1 MDANGLRA
9 AFTRFFADRGHT
21 VVPSASLIPHDP
33 SVLFTI
39 AGMVPFKPYFVGEEP
54 APWPRATSIQK
65 CFRTPDIE
73 IIGTDTYHCTFFE
86 MLGNFSFGDYFKAE
100 AIPMA
105 WELLTEVLGHDG
117 DRLWITVH
125 EGDDEAAQ
133 LWIDKVGIRPD
144 RVQRMGDVDNFWAMG
159 ETGPCGPDSEIFMD
173 LGEAYGDDG
182 GPKHG
187 GSNRFVEI
195 WNLVFMQF
203 DRDASGVLTDLPK
216 KNIDTGAGL
225 ERNLPI
231 LQGVDSV
238 FDTDLFAPII
248 DTAASILGTGYGK
261 NPETDVALRVL
272 ADHGRA
278 FSMLVADGVLPA
290 NEGRGYVLRRVVRR
304 AVLAARRAGVEK
316 PICPALVEAATEV
329 LGDAYPALR
338 AQQDLIIN
346 VVAREEAG
354 FDRTLRA
361 GLSRLEDAFATGT
374 KVLDGDVAFA
384 LHDTHGFPVEL
395 TEELARGAGV
405 EVDRAGFDAA
415 MATQRERA
423 RAAAKSS
430 RAGDESVYRAL
441 LDAEGPTTFVG
452 RGQENYEVPARV
464 LAVLEGAAD
473 PAGSDDGGAKGAK
486 ADSADS
492 GDSGDRL
499 VEILL
504 DRTPF
509 YAESGGQVGDTGT
522 IVTESGIAEVVDTV
536 LAVPGLF
543 VHRARVTG
551 EVRAGQDALATI
563 DAERREAI
571 RRNHTATHLLHAAL
585 RAVLGEHV
593 RQQGSLVSP
602 EYLRFDF
609 SHHAAPTPEELDEV
623 FARANRAVLTGIGVD
638 TTETSREE
646 AEDMGAI
653 AFFGDK
659 YGASVR
665 VVQAGSTSLE
675 FCGGT
680 HVDSLGQ
687 IGSIMLQ
694 SEGSIGSNTRRIFA
708 VTGFVALERARER
721 ERLVQSAA
729 ELLRTEPDELLGA
742 IGRLAERQRD
752 AEKEL
757 ARLRQQSSAAEATT
771 LAAAA
776 VADGGL
782 VVARRDRIEVDDLRN
797 LAQAILRHDGVR
809 AVVLGG
815 SPDGAK
821 AAIVAATGGEPD
833 ATQLVRTLGK
843 MVGGG
848 GGGSAEV
855 ATAGGKDPSQIE
867 AALAEA
873 QRLLS
878 A

>member
-9 AFTRFFADRGHT
+9 AFTRFFEDRGHT

-39 AGMVPFKPYFVGEEP
+39 AGMVPFKPYFLGEEP

-65 CFRTPDIE
+65 CFRTADIE

-117 DRLWITVH
+117 DRLWVTVH
-125 EGDDEAAQ
+125 DDDDEAEQ
-133 LWIDKVGIRPD
+133 IWIDGVGVRPE
-144 RVQRMGDVDNFWAMG
+144 RVQRMGDEDNFWAMG

-173 LGEAYGDDG
+173 LGASYGNEG

-187 GSNRFVEI
+187 GSDRFVEI

-203 DRDASGVLTDLPK
+203 DRDASGVLTDLPR

-238 FDTDLFAPII
+238 FDTDLFVPLI

-261 NPETDVALRVL
+261 DAATDVALRVL

-316 PICPALVEAATEV
+316 PVTPALVQAATDV

-338 AQQDLIIN
+338 AQQDLIVN

-361 GLSRLEDAFATGT
+361 GLSRLEEAFATGT
-374 KVLDGDVAFA
+374 KVLEGDVAFT

-395 TEELARGAGV
+395 TEELARDAGV

-415 MATQRERA
+415 MAAQRERA
-423 RAAAKSS
+423 RAAAKST
-430 RAGDESVYRAL
+430 RAGDEAVYRTL
-441 LDAEGPTTFVG
+441 LEAEGPTVFVG

-464 LAVLEGAAD
+464 IAVLEPD
-473 PAGSDDGGAKGAK
+473 PE
-486 ADSADS
+486 ADSD
-492 GDSGDRL
+492 GDGERL
-499 VEILL
+499 VEIFL

-522 IVTESGIAEVVDTV
+522 IVTESGIADVQDTV

-543 VHRARVTG
+543 VHRARVSG
-551 EVRAGQDALATI
+551 ELRAGQDALATI
-563 DAERREAI
+563 DGERREAI

-585 RAVLGEHV
+585 RTVLGDHV

-609 SHHAAPTPEELDEV
+609 SHHVAPTSEELDEV
-623 FARANRAVLTGIGVD
+623 FARANRAVLTAVGVE

-646 AEDMGAI
+646 AENMGAI

-659 YGASVR
+659 YGSSVR
-665 VVQAGSTSLE
+665 VVQAGPSSLE

-687 IGSIMLQ
+687 IGTITLQ
-694 SEGSIGSNTRRIFA
+694 SEGSIGSNTRRLFA
-708 VTGFVALERARER
+708 VTGFVSIARALER
-721 ERLVQSAA
+721 ERLVQAAA
-729 ELLRTEPDELLGA
+729 EQLRTEPDELLAA
-742 IGRLAERQRD
+742 IGRLAERQREG
-752 AEKEL
+752 EKEL
-757 ARLRQQSSAAEATT
+757 ARLKQQSSDAEATT
-771 LAAAA
+771 LAASAA
-776 VADGGL
+776 ADGGV
-782 VVARRDRIEVDDLRN
+782 VVARRDKVDADSLRS

-809 AVVLGG
+809 AVVLAG
-815 SPDGAK
+815 SPDGTK
-821 AAIVAATGGEPD
+821 VTIVAATGGTPD
-833 ATQLVRTLGK
+833 AGQLVRTLGPL
-843 MVGGG
+843 VGGG
-848 GGGSAEV
+848 GGGSPEL
-855 ATAGGKDPSQIE
+855 ATAGGKDPSGIE
-867 AALAEA
+867 AALGEA

>member
-21 VVPSASLIPHDP
+21 IVPSASLIPHDP

-39 AGMVPFKPYFVGEEP
+39 AGMVPFKPYFVGDEP

-86 MLGNFSFGDYFKAE
+86 MLGNFSFGDYFKAD
-100 AIPMA
+100 AIPLA

-125 EGDDEAAQ
+125 DDDDEAEQ
-133 LWIDKVGIRPD
+133 IWIDKVGLRPE
-144 RVQRMGDVDNFWAMG
+144 RVQRMGDEDNFWAMG
-159 ETGPCGPDSEIFMD
+159 ETGPCGPDSEIFFD
-173 LGEAYGDDG
+173 KGATFGHDG

-187 GSNRFVEI
+187 GSDRFVEI

-203 DRDASGVLTDLPK
+203 ERDASGVLTDLPR

-231 LQGVDSV
+231 LQGVDSL
-238 FDTDLFAPII
+238 FDTDLFVPLI
-248 DTAASILGTGYGK
+248 DTAASILGTAYGTD
-261 NPETDVALRVL
+261 PAMDVALRVL

-316 PICPALVEAATEV
+316 PITPALVQAATEV
-329 LGDAYPALR
+329 LGEAYPALR
-338 AQQDLIIN
+338 AQQDLVVN

-361 GLSRLEDAFATGT
+361 GLSRLEEAFATGT
-374 KVLDGDVAFA
+374 KVLEGDVAFT

-395 TEELARGAGV
+395 TEELARDAGV
-405 EVDRAGFDAA
+405 EVDRSGFDAA
-415 MATQRERA
+415 MAAQRERA
-423 RAAAKSS
+423 RAAAKST
-430 RAGDESVYRAL
+430 RAGDEAAYRAL
-441 LDAEGPTTFVG
+441 LEAEGPTVFVG

-464 LAVLEGAAD
+464 IAVLEPAAD
-473 PAGSDDGGAKGAK
+473 AAADAAAG
-486 ADSADS
+486 DSA
-492 GDSGDRL
+492 GGGEAEGERL
-499 VEILL
+499 VEIFL

-522 IVTESGIAEVVDTV
+522 IVTESGIADVRDTV
-536 LAVPGLF
+536 LAVPGLV

-563 DAERREAI
+563 DGERREAI

-585 RAVLGEHV
+585 RTVLGDHV

-609 SHHAAPTPEELDEV
+609 SHHAAPTTEELDEV
-623 FARANRAVLTGIGVD
+623 FARANRAVLTGIDVE

-659 YGASVR
+659 YGSSVR
-665 VVQAGSTSLE
+665 VVRAGSTSLE

-687 IGSIMLQ
+687 IGTITLL

-708 VTGFVALERARER
+708 VTGFVSLQRGLER
-721 ERLVQSAA
+721 ERLLQAAA
-729 ELLRTEPDELLGA
+729 EQLRTEPDEVPAA
-742 IGRLAERQRD
+742 IARLAERLRE

-757 ARLRQQSSAAEATT
+757 ARVRQQSNEAEATA
-771 LAAAA
+771 LAEAAAA
-776 VADGGL
+776 DSGI
-782 VVARRDRIEVDDLRN
+782 VVARRDKMEPDDLRT
-797 LAQAILRHDGVR
+797 LAQAVLRHDGVR

-815 SPDGAK
+815 SPDGSK
-821 AAIVAATGGEPD
+821 AAIVAATGGTPD

-848 GGGSAEV
+848 GGGSPEV
-855 ATAGGKDPSQIE
+855 AVAGGKDPSQIE

-873 QRLLS
+873 QRLLT

>member
-9 AFTRFFADRGHT
+9 AFTRYFADRGHT

-39 AGMVPFKPYFVGEEP
+39 AGMVPFKPYFLGEEP

-65 CFRTPDIE
+65 CFRTPDID

-86 MLGNFSFGDYFKAE
+86 MLGNFSFGDYFKEE

-105 WELLTEVLGHDG
+105 WELLTDVFGLDG
-117 DRLWITVH
+117 DRLWVTVH
-125 EGDDEAAQ
+125 EGDDEAEQ
-133 LWIDKVGIRPD
+133 IWVDTVGLRPE
-144 RVQRMGDVDNFWAMG
+144 RIQRMGDEDNFWAMG
-159 ETGPCGPDSEIFMD
+159 DTGPCGPDSEIFFD
-173 LGEAYGDDG
+173 KGECYGHDG

-187 GSNRFVEI
+187 GDQRFVEI

-203 DRDASGVLTDLPK
+203 NRDAEGRLTELPR

-225 ERNLPI
+225 ERILPI
-231 LQGVDSV
+231 LQGHDSI
-238 FDTDLFAPII
+238 FDTDLFLPII
-248 DTAASILGTGYGK
+248 ERAASVLGTAYG
-261 NPETDVALRVL
+261 NDDRADVALRVL

-304 AVLAARRAGVEK
+304 AVMAARRMGVDK
-316 PICPALVEAATEV
+316 PITPALVEAATEV
-329 LGDAYPALR
+329 LGQAYPALV
-338 AQQDLIIN
+338 AQRDLIVD

-361 GLSRLEDAFATGT
+361 GLSRLEEAFATGT
-374 KVLDGDVAFA
+374 KVLGGDVAFT

-395 TEELARGAGV
+395 TEELARDAGV

-415 MATQRERA
+415 MAEQRERA
-423 RAAAKSS
+423 RAAAKAS
-430 RAGDESVYRAL
+430 RAGDEAAYRAL
-441 LDAEGPTTFVG
+441 LEAEGPTAFVG
-452 RGQENYEVPARV
+452 RGLENYEVPAQV
-464 LAVLEGAAD
+464 VAVLEGAGEAGASGEPG
-473 PAGSDDGGAKGAK
+473 PAG
-486 ADSADS
+486 
-492 GDSGDRL
+492 RE
-499 VEILL
+499 VEIFL

-522 IVTESGIAEVVDTV
+522 IVTESGTADVYDTV
-536 LAVPGLF
+536 YAVPGL
-543 VHRARVTG
+543 VAHRARLRG

-563 DAERREAI
+563 DEERREAI
-571 RRNHTATHLLHAAL
+571 RRNHTATHLLHASL
-585 RAVLGEHV
+585 RAVLGDHV

-602 EYLRFDF
+602 DYLRFDF
-609 SHHAAPTPEELDEV
+609 SHHGQPTREELDEV
-623 FARANRAVLTGIGVD
+623 FARANDAVLADVRVE

-646 AEDMGAI
+646 AEQMGAI

-665 VVQAGSTSLE
+665 VVQAGPTSLE

-687 IGSIMLQ
+687 IGPITLL

-708 VTGFVALERARER
+708 LTGHASLHRALER

-729 ELLRTEPDELLGA
+729 ELLRTEPDELLAA
-742 IGRLAERQRD
+742 IGRLSERQRE
-752 AEKEL
+752 AEREL
-757 ARLRQQSSAAEATT
+757 ARLRQQSSEAEATT
-771 LAAAA
+771 LAGSAA
-776 VADGGL
+776 ADGGV
-782 VVARRDRIEVDDLRN
+782 VVARRDNVEPDALRT
-797 LAQAILRHDGVR
+797 LAQAVLRHDGVR

-821 AAIVAATGGEPD
+821 VAIAAATGGTPD
-833 ATQLVRTLGK
+833 ATQLVRALGA

-855 ATAGGKDPSQIE
+855 ALAGGKDPSRIE

>member
-9 AFTRFFADRGHT
+9 AFTRFFADRGHAI
-21 VVPSASLIPHDP
+21 VPSASLIPHDP

-39 AGMVPFKPYFVGEEP
+39 AGMVPFKPYFQGEEP
-54 APWPRATSIQK
+54 APWPRATSVQK

-105 WELLTEVLGHDG
+105 WELLTEVFGLDG

-125 EGDDEAAQ
+125 EGDDEAEQ
-133 LWIDKVGIRPD
+133 LWIDKVGVRPE
-144 RVQRMGDVDNFWAMG
+144 RIQRMGDEDNFWAMG
-159 ETGPCGPDSEIFMD
+159 DTGPCGPDSEIFMD
-173 LGEAYGDDG
+173 LGASYGDDG

-187 GSNRFVEI
+187 GDARFVEI
-195 WNLVFMQF
+195 WNLVFMQYN
-203 DRDASGVLTDLPK
+203 RDADGTLSELPR
-216 KNIDTGAGL
+216 KNIDTGMGL
-225 ERNLPI
+225 ERILPVV
-231 LQGVDSV
+231 QGHDSV

-248 DTAASILGTGYGK
+248 DAAASILGTAYGAD
-261 NPETDVALRVL
+261 PVTDVSLRVL

-304 AVLAARRAGVEK
+304 AVLAARRAGVDK
-316 PICPALVEAATEV
+316 PIGPALVQAATEV

-338 AQQDLIIN
+338 AQQDLVVN

-361 GLSRLEDAFATGT
+361 GLTRLEEAFATGT
-374 KVLDGDVAFA
+374 KVLEGDVAFT

-395 TEELARGAGV
+395 TEELARDAGV

-415 MATQRERA
+415 MAAQRERA

-430 RAGDESVYRAL
+430 RAGDEAAYRAL
-441 LDAEGPTTFVG
+441 LDAEGPTSFVG
-452 RGQENYEVPARV
+452 RGRENYEVPARV
-464 LAVLEGAAD
+464 VAVLGGD
-473 PAGSDDGGAKGAK
+473 PDDG
-486 ADSADS
+486 S
-492 GDSGDRL
+492 RE
-499 VEILL
+499 VEIFL

-536 LAVPGLF
+536 NAVPGLV

-563 DAERREAI
+563 DGERRDDI
-571 RRNHTATHLLHAAL
+571 RRNHTATHLLHSAL
-585 RAVLGEHV
+585 RAVLGDHV

-609 SHHAAPTPEELDEV
+609 SHHAAPTREELDQV
-623 FARANRAVLTGIGVD
+623 FALANEAVLTGIDVE

-646 AEDMGAI
+646 AEGMGAI

-659 YGASVR
+659 YGESVR
-665 VVQAGSTSLE
+665 VVQAGSASLE

-687 IGSIMLQ
+687 IGSITLL

-708 VTGFVALERARER
+708 LTGHASLQRALER
-721 ERLVQSAA
+721 ERLVQSSA
-729 ELLRTEPDELLGA
+729 ELLRTEPDELLAA
-742 IGRLAERQRD
+742 IGRLAERQRET
-752 AEKEL
+752 EKEL
-757 ARLRQQSSAAEATT
+757 ARLRQQSSDAEATT

-776 VADGGL
+776 AADGGV
-782 VVARRDRIEVDDLRN
+782 VVARRDQVDADALRT
-797 LAQAILRHDGVR
+797 LAQSILRHDGVR

-815 SPDGAK
+815 TPDGTK
-821 AAIVAATGGEPD
+821 VTIVAATGGTPD
-833 ATQLVRTLGK
+833 ANQLVRTLGP

-848 GGGSAEV
+848 GGGSPEV
-855 ATAGGKDPSQIE
+855 ATAGGKDPSGIE

>member
-9 AFTRFFADRGHT
+9 AFTRFFAERGHT

-33 SVLFTI
+33 TVLFTI
-39 AGMVPFKPYFVGEEP
+39 AGMVPFKPYFIGEEQ

-86 MLGNFSFGDYFKAE
+86 MLGNFSFGDYFKAD

-105 WELLTEVLGHDG
+105 WELLTEVFGLDG
-117 DRLWITVH
+117 DRLWVTVH
-125 EGDDEAAQ
+125 DSDDEAEQ
-133 LWIDKVGIRPD
+133 IWVDQVGVPIGRI
-144 RVQRMGDVDNFWAMG
+144 QRMGDEDNFWAMG
-159 ETGPCGPDSEIFMD
+159 ETGPCGPDSEIFID
-173 LGEAYGDDG
+173 KGEAYGHEG

-187 GSNRFVEI
+187 GSERFVEI

-203 DRDASGVLTDLPK
+203 NRDAQGNLADLPR

-225 ERNLPI
+225 ERILPV
-231 LQGVDSV
+231 LQGHDSI

-248 DTAASILGTGYGK
+248 DAAASILGTAYGSDHA
-261 NPETDVALRVL
+261 TDVALRVL

-304 AVLAARRAGVEK
+304 AVMAARRAGVDK
-316 PICPALVEAATEV
+316 PITPALVHAATEV
-329 LGDAYPALR
+329 LGDAYPTLR
-338 AQQDLIIN
+338 QQHDLIVN

-361 GLSRLEDAFATGT
+361 GLSRLEEVFASGAT
-374 KVLDGDVAFA
+374 VLSGEVAFT

-395 TEELARGAGV
+395 TEELARDAGV
-405 EVDRAGFDAA
+405 DVDRAAFDAA
-415 MATQRERA
+415 MAAQRDRA
-423 RAAAKSS
+423 RAAARSS
-430 RAGDESVYRAL
+430 RAGDEEAYRVL
-441 LDAEGPTTFVG
+441 LNADGPTRFVG
-452 RGQENYEVPARV
+452 RGLENYEVPGRV
-464 LAVLEGAAD
+464 VAVLEG
-473 PAGSDDGGAKGAK
+473 
-486 ADSADS
+486 S
-492 GDSGDRL
+492 GDHRDRASGGEETEAGDRT
-499 VEILL
+499 VEVFL

-509 YAESGGQVGDTGT
+509 YAEAGGQIGDTGT
-522 IVTESGIAEVVDTV
+522 IVTESGIADVYDTQY
-536 LAVPGLF
+536 AAPGL
-543 VHRARVTG
+543 VAHKARLSG
-551 EVRAGQDALATI
+551 EVSAGQDALATI
-563 DAERREAI
+563 DVERREAI

-585 RAVLGEHV
+585 RTVLGEHV
-593 RQQGSLVSP
+593 RQQGSLVGP
-602 EYLRFDF
+602 DYLRFDF
-609 SHHAAPTPEELDEV
+609 SHHSQPTAEELDEV
-623 FARANRAVLTGIGVD
+623 FALANRAVLTDVGVE
-638 TTETSREE
+638 TVETSRED
-646 AEDMGAI
+646 AEKMGAI

-659 YGASVR
+659 YGESVR
-665 VVQAGSTSLE
+665 VVQAGPNSLE

-687 IGSIMLQ
+687 IGPVTLL
-694 SEGSIGSNTRRIFA
+694 SEGSIGANTRRIFA
-708 VTGFVALERARER
+708 LTGHASLDRAIER

-729 ELLRTEPDELLGA
+729 GLLRTEPDELVTA
-742 IGRLAERQRD
+742 IGRLMERQRD

-757 ARLRQQSSAAEATT
+757 SRLRQQSSEAEARR
-771 LAAAA
+771 LADEA
-776 VADGGL
+776 VADSGV
-782 VVARRDRIEVDDLRN
+782 VVARRDNVEPDELRS
-797 LAQAILRHDGVR
+797 LAQAVLRHDGVR

-821 AAIVAATGGEPD
+821 AAIAAATGGSPD
-833 ATQLVRTLGK
+833 ATQLVRQLGK
-843 MVGGG
+843 IVGGG

-855 ATAGGKDPSQIE
+855 AVAGGKDPSQIE

>member
-9 AFTRFFADRGHT
+9 AFTRFFAERGHS

-39 AGMVPFKPYFVGEEP
+39 AGMVPFKPYFVGDEP
-54 APWPRATSIQK
+54 APWARATSIQK

-105 WELLTEVLGHDG
+105 WELLTEVFGFDG

-125 EGDDEAAQ
+125 ESDDEAEQ
-133 LWIDKVGIRPD
+133 LWIDEVGIRPA
-144 RVQRMGDVDNFWAMG
+144 RVQRMGDEDNFWAMG
-159 ETGPCGPDSEIFMD
+159 DTGPCGPDSEIFMD
-173 LGEAYGDDG
+173 LGEAYGHDG

-187 GSNRFVEI
+187 GSARFVEL
-195 WNLVFMQF
+195 WNLVFMQYN
-203 DRDASGVLTDLPK
+203 RDAAGALTDLPR

-225 ERNLPI
+225 ERILPL
-231 LQGVDSV
+231 LQGHNSI
-238 FDTDLFAPII
+238 FDTDLFVPII
-248 DTAASILGTGYGK
+248 DAAASIVGTAYGTD
-261 NPETDVALRVL
+261 PATDVALRVL

-316 PICPALVEAATEV
+316 PITPTLVQAAVEV
-329 LGDAYPALR
+329 LGEAYPALV
-338 AQQDLIIN
+338 AQRDLIVN

-361 GLSRLEDAFATGT
+361 GLSRLEEAFATGT
-374 KVLDGDVAFA
+374 KVLGGDVAFT

-395 TEELARGAGV
+395 TEELARDAGV
-405 EVDRAGFDAA
+405 DVDRAGFDAA
-415 MATQRERA
+415 MTAQRDRA

-430 RAGDESVYRAL
+430 RAGDEAAYRAL
-441 LDAEGPTTFVG
+441 LDAEGPTLFVG

-464 LAVLEGAAD
+464 VAVLEGTGDHRDGAGTGGGDAPAA
-473 PAGSDDGGAKGAK
+473 G
-486 ADSADS
+486 
-492 GDSGDRL
+492 RT
-499 VEILL
+499 VEIFL

-509 YAESGGQVGDTGT
+509 YAEQGGQIGDTGT
-522 IVTESGIAEVVDTV
+522 IVTESGIADVYDTQY
-536 LAVPGLF
+536 AVPGL
-543 VHRARVTG
+543 VAHKARLTG
-551 EVRAGQDALATI
+551 DMTAGQDALATI
-563 DAERREAI
+563 DGERREAI

-585 RAVLGEHV
+585 RAVLGDHV

-609 SHHAAPTPEELDEV
+609 SHHAQPTPEELDEV
-623 FARANRAVLTGIGVD
+623 FARANNAVLTDVGVV

-659 YGASVR
+659 YGSSVR
-665 VVQAGSTSLE
+665 VVRAGPTSLE

-687 IGSIMLQ
+687 IGPITLV

-708 VTGFVALERARER
+708 LTGHASLERALER
-721 ERLVQSAA
+721 ERLVRSAA
-729 ELLRTEPDELLGA
+729 ELLRTEPDELLAA
-742 IGRLAERQRD
+742 IGRLAERRARRRAGSGAPAPTVERGRGQDVGRGCRGRQRD
-752 AEKEL
+752 P
-757 ARLRQQSSAAEATT
+757 R
-771 LAAAA
+771 
-776 VADGGL
+776 G
-782 VVARRDRIEVDDLRN
+782 
-797 LAQAILRHDGVR
+797 
-809 AVVLGG
+809 
-815 SPDGAK
+815 P
-821 AAIVAATGGEPD
+821 P
-833 ATQLVRTLGK
+833 
-843 MVGGG
+843 
-848 GGGSAEV
+848 
-855 ATAGGKDPSQIE
+855 
-867 AALAEA
+867 
-873 QRLLS
+873 
-878 A
+878 